1 MSGSNTAIS
10 RRRLLQGAGA
20 MWLLSVS
27 QVSLAAVSQ
36 VVAVRVWPASSYT
49 RVTVESN
56 RQLKYKQFA
65 LSNPER
71 VVVDIE
77 DVNLNSVLK
86 GMAAQIR
93 ADDPF
98 IKSARVWPASSYT
111 RVTVESNRQ
120 LKYKQFALSN
130 PERVV
135 VDIEDVNLNSVLKG
149 MAAQIRADDPFIK
162 SARVGQFDPQTVRM
176 VFELKQNV
184 KPQLFALA
192 PVAGF
197 KERLV
202 MDLYPANAQDMQDPL
217 LALLEDYNKGDLEKQ
232 VPPAQSGP
240 QPGKAGRDRPIV
252 IMLDPGHGGE
262 DSGAVGKY
270 KTREKDVV
278 LQIARRLRSLIEKE
292 GNMKVYMTRNE
303 DIFIPLQVRVA
314 KAQKQRADLFVSI
327 HADAFTS
334 RQPSGSSVFA
344 LSTKGATSTAAKY
357 LAQTQNA
364 SDLIGGVSKS
374 GDRYVDHTMFDMVQ
388 SLTIADSL
396 KFGKAVLNK
405 LGKINKLHK
414 NQVEQAGFAVLKA
427 PDIPSILVETAFI
440 SNVEEERKLKTA
452 TFQQEVAESILAGIK
467 AYFADG
473 ATLARRG

>member
-1 MSGSNTAIS
+1 
-10 RRRLLQGAGA
+10 
-20 MWLLSVS
+20 
-27 QVSLAAVSQ
+27 
-36 VVAVRVWPASSYT
+36 
-49 RVTVESN
+49 
-56 RQLKYKQFA
+56 
-65 LSNPER
+65 
-71 VVVDIE
+71 
-77 DVNLNSVLK
+77 
-86 GMAAQIR
+86 
-93 ADDPF
+93 
-98 IKSARVWPASSYT
+98 
-111 RVTVESNRQ
+111 
-120 LKYKQFALSN
+120 
-130 PERVV
+130 
-135 VDIEDVNLNSVLKG
+135 
-149 MAAQIRADDPFIK
+149 
-162 SARVGQFDPQTVRM
+162 
-176 VFELKQNV
+176 
-184 KPQLFALA
+184 
-192 PVAGF
+192 
-197 KERLV
+197 
-202 MDLYPANAQDMQDPL
+202 
-217 LALLEDYNKGDLEKQ
+217 
-232 VPPAQSGP
+232 
-240 QPGKAGRDRPIV
+240 
-252 IMLDPGHGGE
+252 
-262 DSGAVGKY
+262 
-270 KTREKDVV
+270 
-278 LQIARRLRSLIEKE
+278 
-292 GNMKVYMTRNE
+292 MTRNE

-473 ATLARRG
+473 RRWREGDDKKALNGAFLWETRNKKTPVRVFNNWLRGAGFETRRPSGYEPDELPGCSTPRHRTALFHQI

>member
-36 VVAVRVWPASSYT
+36 VVAV
-49 RVTVESN
+49 
-56 RQLKYKQFA
+56 
-65 LSNPER
+65 
-71 VVVDIE
+71 
-77 DVNLNSVLK
+77 
-86 GMAAQIR
+86 
-93 ADDPF
+93 
-98 IKSARVWPASSYT
+98 RVWPASSYT

-278 LQIARRLRSLIEKE
+278 LQIARRLRSLIEKD

-414 NQVEQAGFAVLKA
+414 NQVEQA
-427 PDIPSILVETAFI
+427 ETAFI

>member
-1 MSGSNTAIS
+1 MSGANSAIS

-27 QVSLAAVSQ
+27 QVGLAAVSQ
-36 VVAVRVWPASSYT
+36 VVAVRIWPASSYT

-56 RQLKYKQFA
+56 RLLKYKQFA
-65 LSNPER
+65 LSNPDR

-86 GMAAQIR
+86 GIGAQIR
-93 ADDPF
+93 SDDP
-98 IKSARVWPASSYT
+98 Y
-111 RVTVESNRQ
+111 
-120 LKYKQFALSN
+120 
-130 PERVV
+130 
-135 VDIEDVNLNSVLKG
+135 
-149 MAAQIRADDPFIK
+149 IK
-162 SARVGQFDPQTVRM
+162 SARVGQFDPKTVRM

-202 MDLYPANAQDMQDPL
+202 IDLYPANAQDMQDPL
-217 LALLEDYNKGDLEKQ
+217 LALLEDYNKGDLDKQ
-232 VPPAQSGP
+232 VPPSQSGP

-262 DSGAVGKY
+262 DPGAIGKY

-278 LQIARRLRSLIEKE
+278 LQIARRLRALIEKE

-303 DIFIPLQVRVA
+303 DIFIPLKVRVA

-396 KFGKAVLNK
+396 KFGKAVLK
-405 LGKINKLHK
+405 QLGKINDLHK
-414 NQVEQAGFAVLKA
+414 NKVEQAGFAVLKA

-440 SNVEEERKLKTA
+440 SNIEEERKLKTA
-452 TFQQEVAESILAGIK
+452 MFQQQVAESILAGIK

-473 ATLARRG
+473 ATLARRS

>member
-1 MSGSNTAIS
+1 MNEHHQPFEEIRHYGTEGQEFWSARELAPLLDYRDWRNFQKVLARATQACEASNQAASDHFVETTKMVVLGSGAQ
-10 RRRLLQGAGA
+10 REL
-20 MWLLSVS
+20 
-27 QVSLAAVSQ
+27 
-36 VVAVRVWPASSYT
+36 
-49 RVTVESN
+49 
-56 RQLKYKQFA
+56 
-65 LSNPER
+65 
-71 VVVDIE
+71 E
-77 DVNLNSVLK
+77 DVH
-86 GMAAQIR
+86 
-93 ADDPF
+93 
-98 IKSARVWPASSYT
+98 
-111 RVTVESNRQ
+111 
-120 LKYKQFALSN
+120 LS
-130 PERVV
+130 RYACYLVV
-135 VDIEDVNLNSVLKG
+135 
-149 MAAQIRADDPFIK
+149 
-162 SARVGQFDPQTVRM
+162 
-176 VFELKQNV
+176 QN
-184 KPQLFALA
+184 
-192 PVAGF
+192 G
-197 KERLV
+197 
-202 MDLYPANAQDMQDPL
+202 
-217 LALLEDYNKGDLEKQ
+217 
-232 VPPAQSGP
+232 
-240 QPGKAGRDRPIV
+240 
-252 IMLDPGHGGE
+252 
-262 DSGAVGKY
+262 
-270 KTREKDVV
+270 
-278 LQIARRLRSLIEKE
+278 
-292 GNMKVYMTRNE
+292 
-303 DIFIPLQVRVA
+303 
-314 KAQKQRADLFVSI
+314 DLFVSI

>member
-1 MSGSNTAIS
+1 MSGANSAIS

-27 QVSLAAVSQ
+27 QVGLAAVSQ
-36 VVAVRVWPASSYT
+36 VVAVRIWPASSYT

-56 RQLKYKQFA
+56 RLLKYKQFA
-65 LSNPER
+65 LSNPDR

-86 GMAAQIR
+86 GIGAQIR
-93 ADDPF
+93 SDDP
-98 IKSARVWPASSYT
+98 Y
-111 RVTVESNRQ
+111 
-120 LKYKQFALSN
+120 
-130 PERVV
+130 
-135 VDIEDVNLNSVLKG
+135 
-149 MAAQIRADDPFIK
+149 IK
-162 SARVGQFDPQTVRM
+162 SARVGQFDPKTVRM

-202 MDLYPANAQDMQDPL
+202 MDLYPANAQDPL
-217 LALLEDYNKGDLEKQ
+217 LALLEDYNKGDLDKQ
-232 VPPAQSGP
+232 VPPSQSGP

-262 DSGAVGKY
+262 DPGAIGKY

-278 LQIARRLRSLIEKE
+278 LQIARRLRALIEKE

-303 DIFIPLQVRVA
+303 DIFIPLKVRVA

-396 KFGKAVLNK
+396 KFGKAVLK
-405 LGKINKLHK
+405 QLGKINDLHK
-414 NQVEQAGFAVLKA
+414 NKVEQAGFAVLKA

-440 SNVEEERKLKTA
+440 SNIEEERKLKTA
-452 TFQQEVAESILAGIK
+452 TFQQQVAESILAGIK

-473 ATLARRG
+473 ATLARRS